1 MRNGIL
7 KLVDKSFKDRNFH
20 WYHLSHDLFQ
30 CLNGQKKVKDERSS
44 PPPKPRSETQDLI
57 DLTLDDS
64 SDDSKDANTKK
75 HSKDA
80 NTKKHDIPAATTNS
94 ANPQLNLDC
103 TLTDSNHISAKKY
116 DNGNEVV
123 QPKMTTPVNTTG
135 ATTSSD
141 EPQLN
146 PVQAHLAQVARTS
159 KQLKKKNKKKK
170 KKKKKDEQKH
180 PILRCEIPWNE
191 LDGTL
196 KNHMMALGFRRH
208 SWQGGQGDLPAQF
221 LFPWDGLN
229 SNLKAAAGA
238 FGCTELSWNNKEPES
253 IFIEPK
259 LLQFRA

>member
-1 MRNGIL
+1 MGTKRQLTDLQRLNQ
-7 KLVDKSFKDRNFH
+7 KLSVGTAEEEEGKKKYCPAPASVQQSWKDRYVMLQKSNEE
-20 WYHLSHDLFQ
+20 YKIHLDRARD
-30 CLNGQKKVKDERSS
+30 LNGRLQK
-44 PPPKPRSETQDLI
+44 
-57 DLTLDDS
+57 
-64 SDDSKDANTKK
+64 TKK
-75 HSKDA
+75 E
-80 NTKKHDIPAATTNS
+80 NKKEN
-94 ANPQLNLDC
+94 
-103 TLTDSNHISAKKY
+103 
-116 DNGNEVV
+116 
-123 QPKMTTPVNTTG
+123 
-135 ATTSSD
+135 
-141 EPQLN
+141 
-146 PVQAHLAQVARTS
+146 
-159 KQLKKKNKKKK
+159 NKKKQ
-170 KKKKKDEQKH
+170 KDEQKH